1 MHIKRKQHKLLE
13 RKLTLWKK
21 IEDFFNFLDEVCN
34 KYKDIILDDD
44 TPAATT
50 REMCNEIYDYMYT
63 NVKKIDALSCNQ
75 ISSIRRYAVELGSK
89 FKDPN
94 LGRSFWYSGVCF
106 SFGSLPMDK

>member
-1 MHIKRKQHKLLE
+1 MKNEIFEKEFKQLL
-13 RKLTLWKK
+13 
-21 IEDFFNFLDEVCN
+21 NEVAD
-34 KYKDIILDDD
+34 KYKNIILDDD

-94 LGRSFWYSGVCF
+94 LGRSFWYSGVDF
-106 SFGSLPMDK
+106 SFDSLPVDK